1 MKGIH
6 YITNDEGI
14 KTALLFDLNEFR
26 KTKKTGAEII
36 EYLETLEDI
45 IDFELRVHEP
55 LIPYSQIRNDLIK
68 QGKLKK

>member
-1 MKGIH
+1 MKGIQ
-6 YITNDEGI
+6 YITNDNGTN
-14 KTALLFDLNEFR
+14 TALLFDLTEFR

-45 IDFELRVHEP
+45 IDFELRVNEP
-55 LIPYSQIRNDLIK
+55 LIPYNQIRKDFIK